1 MIRKSMLRLTG
12 VILPLVA
19 AAHMASAQTTA
30 AAVPAT
36 ALPLAATLMSKF
48 AAAVG
53 GPAYMSAK
61 AIVSKGALSMPAAGL
76 NATFQM
82 TQLAPNQMQMITTI
96 PGMGEVQVGFDG
108 TTAWA
113 MDPMQGPRV
122 LAGQELDQMK
132 DEADRRS
139 NIRSPELFTAATTVA
154 DTTMNNERCYL
165 VKLSWKSGRE
175 SYDCYSAATG
185 LLIASKTTQKTA
197 MGEIPVVS
205 MLSDYKKFGD
215 ITVPTKTVQD
225 LMGQQQIITITSVEF
240 GDGAGVVVAPP
251 AAVLPLIKK

>member
-1 MIRKSMLRLTG
+1 MIRKSMLR
-12 VILPLVA
+12 VCAILPFVA
-19 AAHMASAQTTA
+19 ASQVVSAQAT
-30 AAVPAT
+30 AT
-36 ALPLAATLMSKF
+36 ALPPAATLMAKY

-53 GPAYMSAK
+53 GPAYLSAK

-108 TTAWA
+108 TNAWA

-122 LAGQELDQMK
+122 LSGQELDQMK

-139 NIRSPELFTAATTVA
+139 NVRAPELFTAVQTVA

-165 VKLSWKSGRE
+165 VKLTWKSGRE
-175 SYDCYSAATG
+175 TFDCYSAATG
-185 LLIASKTTQKTA
+185 LLVAQRTVQKTA

-205 MLSDYKKFGD
+205 LLSDYKKFGD

-225 LMGQQQIITITSVEF
+225 LMGQQQIITISSVEF
-240 GDGAGVVVAPP
+240 PDGTGIVIAPP
-251 AAVLPLIKK
+251 ASVAPLINKQ

>member
-1 MIRKSMLRLTG
+1 MIRKSMLRFTG
-12 VILPLVA
+12 VLMPLLA
-19 AAHMASAQTTA
+19 AAQVASAQTTA
-30 AAVPAT
+30 T
-36 ALPLAATLMSKF
+36 ALPPAATLMSKF

-53 GPAYMSAK
+53 GPAYLTAK

-108 TTAWA
+108 TNAWA
-113 MDPMQGPRV
+113 VDPMQGPRV

-139 NIRSPELFTAATTVA
+139 NVRAPELFSAVQTVA

-165 VKLSWKSGRE
+165 VKLTWKSGRE

-205 MLSDYKKFGD
+205 LISDYKKFGN
-215 ITVPTKTVQD
+215 ITIPTKTVQD
-225 LMGQQQIITITSVEF
+225 LMGQQQIITIASVELT
-240 GDGAGVVVAPP
+240 DGTGVVIVPP
-251 AAVLPLIKK
+251 AAVAPLIKKQ